1 VADAIKFDWDDANVK
16 HLARHNVRPEEA
28 EQVILNGPAD
38 IGFQIENAEERF
50 AVVGPTNSG
59 RILTLVLTECFGAV
73 RPITAWDS
81 TREEEAQYWN
91 AKGA

>member
-1 VADAIKFDWDDANVK
+1 VADEIKFDWDDANVQ

-28 EQVILNGPAD
+28 EQVILNGTAYVE
-38 IGFQIENAEERF
+38 FQIENAEERF
-50 AVVGPTNSG
+50 AVVGRTNSG
-59 RILTLVLTECFGAV
+59 RFLTLVLTERFGAV